1 MSDNSFVLQPIGV
14 VHADVD
20 DPMDMPIG
28 GRLAEIE
35 VFPQYQPALTR
46 IEENSHIWMLLWFH
60 LADRKILTTRPI
72 KVNPDLPEFGVFA
85 LRAFNRPNPIAMTRV
100 KLEKREQNRLWVSG
114 LDASL

>member
-35 VFPQYQPALTR
+35 VFPS
-46 IEENSHIWMLLWFH
+46 ISLL
-60 LADRKILTTRPI
+60 
-72 KVNPDLPEFGVFA
+72 
-85 LRAFNRPNPIAMTRV
+85 
-100 KLEKREQNRLWVSG
+100 
-114 LDASL
+114 